1 MSHESTAPVLPP
13 PTRLEER
20 LLPWF
25 WYATLIGTVGV
36 LVWIV
41 RDHQWHVVWR
51 SLPFLLEGL
60 GVSVGIDPESR
71 SGSEWSW
78 EPYSPLLACA
88 GRPGSATLPFS
99 SSRSSRAIPQLMVIF
114 WVFFTY
120 PAITGGQSL
129 SAWTAAVVSLSA
141 IASAYLAEV
150 IRAGIS
156 SVPIVQSESA
166 RVTGLTPLQ
175 GFVHVV
181 LPQGL
186 RNMLPALIAHF
197 VMMFKITS
205 LVYVIGIIDFF
216 RAIILVNNRDFAP
229 YALYTAMAVGYL
241 VCCWALSWL
250 VRRLDP
256 KYTLTY

>member
-60 GVSVGIDPESR
+60 GVSWALTLISVGI
-71 SGSEWSW
+71 GMVVGTV
-78 EPYSPLLACA
+78 LAAARMRGPA
-88 GRPGSATLPFS
+88 GVRHAAVFVIEVV
-99 SSRSSRAIPQLMVIF
+99 RAIPQLMVIF

-256 KYTLTY
+256 KYTLMY

>member
-1 MSHESTAPVLPP
+1 MSDESTAPVLPP

-25 WYATLIGTVGV
+25 WYATLIGTAGV

-41 RDHQWHVVWR
+41 RDHHWHVVWR

-60 GVSVGIDPESR
+60 GVSWALTLISVGI
-71 SGSEWSW
+71 GMVVGTV
-78 EPYSPLLACA
+78 LAAARMRGPA
-88 GRPGSATLPFS
+88 GVRHAAVFVIEVV
-99 SSRSSRAIPQLMVIF
+99 RAIPQLMVIF

>member
-60 GVSVGIDPESR
+60 GVSWALTLISVGI
-71 SGSEWSW
+71 GMVVGTV
-78 EPYSPLLACA
+78 LAAARMRGPA
-88 GRPGSATLPFS
+88 GVRHAAVFVIEVV
-99 SSRSSRAIPQLMVIF
+99 RAIPQLMVIF

>member
-1 MSHESTAPVLPP
+1 MSDESTALVLPP
-13 PTRLEER
+13 PTRLKER
-20 LLPWF
+20 LLPRF
-25 WYATLIGTVGV
+25 WYATLIGIVGV
-36 LVWIV
+36 LAWIV

-60 GVSVGIDPESR
+60 GVSWALTLISVGI
-71 SGSEWSW
+71 GMVVGTV
-78 EPYSPLLACA
+78 LAAARMRGPA
-88 GRPGSATLPFS
+88 GVRHAAVFVIEVV
-99 SSRSSRAIPQLMVIF
+99 RAIPQLMVIF

-156 SVPIVQSESA
+156 SVPLVQSESA

-229 YALYTAMAVGYL
+229 YALYTTMAVGYL

-256 KYTLTY
+256 KYTLMY